1 MADRY
6 LADIKVRRTCYSL
19 KSESPIDDSRIVE
32 ISHEV
37 AKHTP
42 SSFNCQSTRLVILL
56 RDEHIEFWNLAR
68 QCFAATL
75 QPAAYLEYEKKLL
88 QRQQAYGTVC
98 EYPIGLREPY

>member
-6 LADIKVRRTCYSL
+6 LADLKVRRTCYSL
-19 KSESPIDDSRIVE
+19 KSESPLSDSRIVE

-56 RDEHIEFWNLAR
+56 RDEHVEFWNLAR

-88 QRQQAYGTVC
+88 QRQQAYGTVRK
-98 EYPIGLREPY
+98 YLIGLNEPY